1 MSAEREAPGVHEVL
15 IIGAG
20 PSGTLLAAELR
31 RLGVEALLIERRT
44 DSAPGSR
51 AIGVH
56 PPVLAALEPSGA
68 TARILEGAARIPR
81 GMARAAG
88 RTIATVR
95 FDRRHPRFPFI
106 AAAPQQVTE
115 AALAAIAPEPL
126 RGMRVIGV
134 HAAGDLMRVRA
145 EDAAGDTTVWAART
159 VVVAAGARG
168 RQLLSGFL
176 PVRAHAY
183 ADRYLM
189 TDLADA
195 PGEPEHTAVITLG
208 ASGVAE
214 SFPLPN
220 GGRRLVARVTAAG
233 PHEARERRGRLTSA
247 GADIG
252 DAEIGDR
259 TGEVDLAGPLAR
271 AAQAADVDRLAAA
284 VLERIGR
291 AELASRVTAATG
303 FGIRRVLLS
312 RMVSGP
318 WAQHGAGSGYVIA
331 IGDAAHEVS
340 PIGGQGMNLGLLD
353 AVTLAPVLA
362 RLHAH
367 ALVDEPHAL
376 AHWERNRLASA
387 RTAGRLAGLNTALGR
402 PWPRPVTGTIAA
414 AMRTAMR
421 TPLVRLPE
429 RAYAMGFDRDA

>member
-1 MSAEREAPGVHEVL
+1 MNAERDNSGVHDVL

-31 RLGVEALLIERRT
+31 RLGVDALLIERRT
-44 DSAPGSR
+44 DAAPGSR

-56 PPVLAALEPSGA
+56 PPVLAALESSGA

-106 AAAPQQVTE
+106 AAAPQHVTE
-115 AALAAIAPEPL
+115 TALAAIAPDPL

-134 HAAGDLMRVRA
+134 HAAGDVMQVRA
-145 EDAAGDTTVWAART
+145 EDSEGNATTWAART

-168 RQLLSGFL
+168 RRLLSGFL

-183 ADRYLM
+183 PDRYLM
-189 TDLADA
+189 TDLEDA

-208 ASGVAE
+208 ATGVAE

-233 PHEARERRGRLTSA
+233 PHEASERAKRGTDHHS
-247 GADIG
+247 
-252 DAEIGDR
+252 
-259 TGEVDLAGPLAR
+259 DLAGPPAR

-284 VLERIGR
+284 VLERIGSV
-291 AELASRVTAATG
+291 ELAERVTAASA
-303 FGIRRVLLS
+303 FGIRRVMLS

-318 WAQHGAGSGYVIA
+318 WAQRGAGSGYVIA

-362 RLHAH
+362 RLHARAH
-367 ALVDEPHAL
+367 ADDAHEL

-402 PWPRPVTGTIAA
+402 PWPGPVTSTIAA

>member
-115 AALAAIAPEPL
+115 AALAAIAPEPV

-176 PVRAHAY
+176 PVRSHAY

-233 PHEARERRGRLTSA
+233 PHEARERANRGTEHCS
-247 GADIG
+247 
-252 DAEIGDR
+252 
-259 TGEVDLAGPLAR
+259 DLAGPLAR
-271 AAQAADVDRLAAA
+271 AAQAADVDRLSAA

-402 PWPRPVTGTIAA
+402 PWPRSVTGTIAA